1 MSSTTSIDTRPTG
14 PAAAGDTGWGR
25 RAGSR
30 PRGRTVRRAV
40 VGLAAAALLSGGV
53 ALTPAVAAPAPQ
65 GGADRAALERAGQAG
80 PLGTAPACVQ
90 RSVSGRSATV
100 TNKCGRTVRVKVVVK
115 RGPDSRCHAL
125 KNRAWA
131 RHSWPLGSYDKTVTC

>member
-1 MSSTTSIDTRPTG
+1 MSSTTSIDTRTTG
-14 PAAAGDTGWGR
+14 PTEAGDSGWGR
-25 RAGSR
+25 GSGSR
-30 PRGRTVRRAV
+30 PRGRAVRSAALC
-40 VGLAAAALLSGGV
+40 LAAAVLSGGV

-65 GGADRAALERAGQAG
+65 GGADRAASEQAG

-125 KNRAWA
+125 KHRAWA